1 MGGPSSARS
10 QFIGSRVVATM
21 NAGGWTF
28 LLVSWALILGLV
40 VFCLVR
46 VLGGKE
52 SGENS
57 EGKDDGCLSTGG
69 R

>member
-1 MGGPSSARS
+1 
-10 QFIGSRVVATM
+10 M

>member
-1 MGGPSSARS
+1 
-10 QFIGSRVVATM
+10 M
-21 NAGGWTF
+21 NFGGWTF
-28 LLVSWALILGLV
+28 LLVSWALIIGLL

-52 SGENS
+52 SVETR
-57 EGKDDGCLSTGG
+57 ERKDDGGGPTGG